1 MISMARMNAS
11 ESGARTSIDW
21 EAVEIAYRAGIR
33 SLKDIGKEFGV
44 SDAGI
49 LKRAKRDRWVRDLKA
64 KIKAKADAKVSA
76 AMVSGE
82 VSSRTKAAEAQVIEV
97 ESTVQARIR
106 LGHRTD
112 VARGRALAM
121 KLLQELEHQTDFSDL
136 YEQLADLVIPVGGEG
151 DDTDRGGERAH
162 KLREAYNRALSL
174 SGRTKTM
181 KDLADTLRIL
191 IGLEREAYG
200 INNDGGSDEQKS
212 ARDTLRDFLSSL
224 HQSGRGRIQVVPST
238 TQTTGAPPYGG
249 EGPG

>member
-1 MISMARMNAS
+1 MKAS
-11 ESGARTSIDW
+11 ESSARTSIDW

-49 LKRAKRDRWVRDLKA
+49 LKRAKRDGWARDLKA
-64 KIKAKADAKVSA
+64 KIRAKADAKVSA

-82 VSSRTKAAEAQVIEV
+82 VSSRTKAVEAQVIEV

-136 YEQLADLVIPVGGEG
+136 YEQLADLVIPVG
-151 DDTDRGGERAH
+151 DDTDRGGERAR

-181 KDLADTLRIL
+181 KDLADTLRTL

-200 INNDGGSDEQKS
+200 INDDGGSDEQKS
-212 ARDTLRDFLSSL
+212 ACEMLRDFVSSL
-224 HQSGRGRIQVVPST
+224 HQSGSGRIQVVPSPR
-238 TQTTGAPPYGG
+238 QTIGAPTHGG